1 MDTDSF
7 IFHIK
12 TKNIYEGIANVV
24 EKRFEISNDT
34 TERPVK
40 KTKNII
46 GLMKDELGGKI
57 MTKFV
62 GLRINTYY

>member
-24 EKRFEISNDT
+24 EKRFEISNET
-34 TERPVK
+34 TERPV
-40 KTKNII
+40 
-46 GLMKDELGGKI
+46 
-57 MTKFV
+57 
-62 GLRINTYY
+62 R